1 MFGDKDYDTSISR
14 AMLSLRDVLGA
25 PPPGVAQKPMGMP
38 PGQQPQMPQ
47 QQPQM
52 PQQQPQM
59 PQQQQ
64 NGQGAA
70 LAQLMQRMHM
80 PQPGQMTNGPLSR
93 AMSPGQMPRS
103 FAEGGRVQLE
113 DFDPVRY
120 AVGKVNRMLGP
131 SGLAVHGGYNVDNRR
146 GPGMAYGSIGRD
158 FELPGGGL
166 LSVEGRADKVGKY
179 APSLSGHIG
188 ARYDAEKLYDL
199 LSK

>member
-47 QQPQM
+47 Q
-52 PQQQPQM
+52 
-59 PQQQQ
+59 QQQQ

-103 FAEGGRVQLE
+103 FAEGGRVRLE
-113 DFDPVRY
+113 DFNPVRY
-120 AVGKVNRMLGP
+120 AVDKVNRMLGP
-131 SGLAVHGGYNVDNRR
+131 TGLAVHGGYNIDNQK

-158 FELPGGGL
+158 FELPGGGS

-179 APSLSGHIG
+179 APTFSGHIG
-188 ARYDAEKLYDL
+188 ARYDADKLYDL
-199 LSK
+199 LFK